1 LEEDAVAQE
10 ISACPAVHLPL
21 DQLRLGVDALSA
33 AVVVFARGGVRR
45 PGRERDGSL
54 RGGLPDEQP
63 RLLAEV
69 AIQAGL
75 RWGELIEPRRGDPD
89 PPTRMLTIERTA
101 VELRPT
107 FHPSGGRFQVKDYPK
122 NRHFRR
128 IKLSHALVIRLTAF
142 AMARSLGSDDPLFT
156 APAVPCRPSVR
167 ERPDPGNLGATET
180 ECSRAP
186 IPARDVD
193 RVLDGPVPV
202 WSLPGRLRPLPGDAP
217 RGR

>member
-1 LEEDAVAQE
+1 
-10 ISACPAVHLPL
+10 
-21 DQLRLGVDALSA
+21 
-33 AVVVFARGGVRR
+33 
-45 PGRERDGSL
+45 
-54 RGGLPDEQP
+54 LPDEQS

-75 RWGELIEPRRGDPD
+75 RWGELIELHRRDPD

-107 FHPSGGRFQVKDYPK
+107 FHPSGGRFLVKDYPK